1 MQRILAALE
10 KAILSV
16 LIVLMVAVVILATVD
31 LVWSIASA
39 IARPPFVIL
48 TLETLLDLFAMFLL
62 VLVGLELL
70 DTVKAY
76 VKHHEIH
83 AEVVLLAAMIAVARK
98 VITLDWAKIE
108 PSVPVALAVLIL
120 GLAGAYF
127 LLKRAGVTTSSGEE

>member
-62 VLVGLELL
+62 GLVGLELL

-76 VKHHEIH
+76 VKQHEIH

-98 VITLDWAKIE
+98 
-108 PSVPVALAVLIL
+108 
-120 GLAGAYF
+120 
-127 LLKRAGVTTSSGEE
+127 R